1 MAEPLGRLLVLG
13 ARRGAASVAPALR
26 EAARAVEGRGL
37 RRLSTLADGLADAL
51 PVPTARRAAFADA
64 CVLLAFAA

>member
-1 MAEPLGRLLVLG
+1 MRWAAQAPTNKAVVVYDTMWESTDLMARVI
-13 ARRGAASVAPALR
+13 
-26 EAARAVEGRGL
+26 
-37 RRLSTLADGLADAL
+37 ADGLADAL